1 MFFRLKK
8 SGERGYVQIVENKRD
23 GAAVRQRV
31 IANVGRA
38 DELAAS
44 GALASLIASGA
55 KLTDQVLLINALDE
69 DAEGALSVTAKR
81 IGGPMLFGRIWER
94 LGVADVLTHL
104 LKERAFE
111 FPVERAVFVAALHRL
126 FVSGSDRDCWSWME
140 DYDIPG
146 AEGLDLHHFYRA
158 MAWLGEEVEE
168 KPERALAPRC
178 VKDLIEEKLFDRR
191 RDLFTD
197 LSIVF
202 MDTTSL
208 SFYGEGGETLGEHGY
223 SKDYR
228 PDLKQMI
235 LGLVVDGDGRP
246 ICTEMWP
253 GNTADVTSLLP
264 VVDRLRKRF
273 SIGRVCVVADRGM
286 ISAATIAGLEERKLE
301 YILGARERS
310 DAVVRKIVL
319 ENDDPFVP
327 LLVERKAGETQLFV
341 KQVKAEGVRYVVCRN
356 EAEAE
361 NDRKDREAI
370 VAALDAQ
377 LKKGDKALIG
387 NSAYRRYLRKV
398 GAKARH
404 SFEIDAGKLAEEARF
419 DGIFVL
425 RTNAKVTP
433 LQAVLRYRDLLLVE
447 DLFRRTKAIMCTRP
461 IFHSSDAAIRGHV
474 FCSFLALAMQKH
486 LDDLLRQTGLVP
498 EWKDLLRDLD
508 RLAQARIRHRGAD
521 WLVRTDAAPAVTM
534 LFKRP
539 ASPCRRAPITPAP
552 AAGPVQI
559 RSKPPRPPQ
568 VVPRQAEFRRNANP
582 INPLQKPGVQVGSS
596 ELRQGPGVPRLLA
609 ALGLDAV
616 LLCGGKIDDRVD
628 AVLGHAQFDR
638 QIHVAAAVAVDER
651 VETELA
657 QPIGQALAVRHGL
670 DAVLR
675 EPSVIG
681 GAAMPITFAPAPPG
695 QLDRDRAD
703 AARRGRHGN
712 CIAGLQRYGMHC
724 GIGRAARER
733 AVRALG

>member
-1 MFFRLKK
+1 MFFRLKT
-8 SGERGYVQIVENKRD
+8 SGRRGYVQIVENRRE

-31 IANVGRA
+31 IANLGRA

-55 KLTDQVLLINALDE
+55 KLTDQVLLITALDE
-69 DAEGALSVTAKR
+69 DADGALSATAKR
-81 IGGPMLFGRIWER
+81 IGGPMLFGEIWER
-94 LGVADVLTHL
+94 LGIAAVLDDL
-104 LKERAFE
+104 LKDRGFE

-126 FVSGSDRDCWSWME
+126 FASGSDRDGSAWMK

-158 MAWLGEEVEE
+158 MSWLGEEVEE
-168 KPERALAPRC
+168 KPAGALAPRC
-178 VKDLIEEKLFDRR
+178 VKDLIEERLFDRR

-197 LSIVF
+197 LSVVF

-208 SFYGEGGETLGEHGY
+208 SFYGQGGETLGEHGY

-253 GNTADVTSLLP
+253 GNTADVTTLLP

-310 DAVVRKIVL
+310 DAVVRRIVL
-319 ENDDPFVP
+319 DNDDPFVP
-327 LLVERKAGETQLFV
+327 LLIERKAGQTQLFV
-341 KQVKAEGVRYVVCRN
+341 KQVKVDGVRYVVCRN
-356 EAEAE
+356 EEEAE
-361 NDRKDREAI
+361 NDRKEREAI
-370 VAALDAQ
+370 VASLDAK

-387 NSAYRRYLRKV
+387 NSAYRRYLRKA
-398 GAKARH
+398 GARGAS

-433 LQAVLRYRDLLLVE
+433 LQAVLRYRDLLQVE
-447 DLFRRTKAIMCTRP
+447 DLFRRTKAVMRTRP

-474 FCSFLALAMQKH
+474 FCSFLALTMQKH
-486 LDDLLRQTGLVP
+486 LDDLLRQAGLSF

-508 RLAQARIRHRGAD
+508 RLAEVRIHHRGAD
-521 WLVRTDAAPAVTM
+521 WVVRTDAAQAVAA
-534 LFKRP
+534 LFRAAHVALPPRARKARP
-539 ASPCRRAPITPAP
+539 PP
-552 AAGPVQI
+552 PVQP
-559 RSKPPRPPQ
+559 KP
-568 VVPRQAEFRRNANP
+568 V
-582 INPLQKPGVQVGSS
+582 QK
-596 ELRQGPGVPRLLA
+596 
-609 ALGLDAV
+609 
-616 LLCGGKIDDRVD
+616 
-628 AVLGHAQFDR
+628 
-638 QIHVAAAVAVDER
+638 
-651 VETELA
+651 
-657 QPIGQALAVRHGL
+657 
-670 DAVLR
+670 
-675 EPSVIG
+675 
-681 GAAMPITFAPAPPG
+681 
-695 QLDRDRAD
+695 
-703 AARRGRHGN
+703 RRGRPRRS
-712 CIAGLQRYGMHC
+712 ATPT
-724 GIGRAARER
+724 
-733 AVRALG
+733 